1 MNKEDCKYCE
11 YYEIEY
17 DYKTYIGEEVS
28 RRVIIGARCNHESYF
43 SGVCQLKL
51 DQGFAPDFISK
62 EEMTI

>member
-17 DYKTYIGEEVS
+17 DYITYIGEEIKVM
-28 RRVIIGARCNHESYF
+28 IGARCNHESYF
-43 SGVCQLKL
+43 SGVCQRLKQLKL
-51 DQGFAPDFISK
+51 DPPDFISK